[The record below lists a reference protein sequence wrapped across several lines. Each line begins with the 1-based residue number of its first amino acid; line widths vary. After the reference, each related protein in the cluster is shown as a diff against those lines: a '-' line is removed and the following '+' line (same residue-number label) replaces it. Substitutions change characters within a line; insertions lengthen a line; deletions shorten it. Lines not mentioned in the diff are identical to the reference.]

1 LSNISVK
8 YDKNVAEHVFRIE
21 SDEFEVCKAKVKKKR
36 KRLFFEQ
43 LFVVHLKADG
53 TISWEELK

>member
-1 LSNISVK
+1 VK